1 MSIVVCTSEDS
12 AGAKPSDDI
21 LNFSFSANSDRN
33 FENFETDGEHAQD
46 DAGTVHVS
54 LVTRAGGD
62 TISVLNETGVSPE
75 PPIDVIIF

>member
-1 MSIVVCTSEDS
+1 MD
-12 AGAKPSDDI
+12 
-21 LNFSFSANSDRN
+21 
-33 FENFETDGEHAQD
+33 AQD